1 MAKRCLQFPSAG
13 SGGGRPAG
21 VAEMVL
27 GLLGNGEGKDGV
39 EFSLLFPFINT
50 YNRTSTACLSSDGVR
65 CAASVMSL
73 GKAKRFQEHDYLE
86 SRGLPSSSPGTVL
99 FHNVFIHRL
108 HSLLFW
114 CRIVRTQKGKDG
126 KEMCCSLNIPSK
138 NDQVAEVHE
147 SFTTNLT
154 VLILCK
160 SGVNI
165 V

>member
-1 MAKRCLQFPSAG
+1 MLDVPPLLCR
-13 SGGGRPAG
+13 SGRRS
-21 VAEMVL
+21 VFKSTITWKAEA
-27 GLLGNGEGKDGV
+27 
-39 EFSLLFPFINT
+39 F
-50 YNRTSTACLSSDGVR
+50 
-65 CAASVMSL
+65 
-73 GKAKRFQEHDYLE
+73 
-86 SRGLPSSSPGTVL
+86 PSSSPGTVL

-108 HSLLFW
+108 RSLLFW